1 MTNAGEI
8 LSAVARRAEP
18 VLDEAWVVATLREHA
33 PSMLSLARCHSL
45 CADDAEDAY
54 QRAVEIFLRRS
65 SSVERGTVGG
75 WLRTVV
81 KHEAMAVRAQRQAS
95 VDSEDVDLDAQV
107 GDHPSEDERVVR
119 FDRLT
124 RAAEALQRLKPQEAR
139 ALVLLAQGHSYRE
152 ICQITGW
159 THTKVNRCV
168 TEGRRALLDRY
179 ADIEVGAECARWA
192 PVLEAVAD
200 GEATVRQ
207 LIAVRPHLRR
217 CPGCR
222 ATVRAYHE
230 VPRQVAALIPV
241 GAMALAA
248 GAHAR
253 VGGLPGL
260 VARVHEAFAAGV
272 HDRIALSVQKAQ
284 SFVEAAS
291 TGKVAA
297 MAASTVALAG
307 GGYVAGEDLIDPPHR
322 PPVARTATHHAS
334 HRRHRPAAVAGS
346 GVYVPASLTT
356 PAPAAPA
363 AAGSAGSA
371 STPPASQSSPAAK
384 RHERA
389 RQSSRAAS
397 TEFSAD
403 GAADPGASAAPVAS
417 RASGASHPRSAAAK
431 APAVAPA
438 KVPSGS
444 EFGG

>member
-1 MTNAGEI
+1 
-8 LSAVARRAEP
+8 LSAIEVQSAGQDDRDRF
-18 VLDEAWVVATLREHA
+18 VVATLREHA
-33 PSMLSLARCHSL
+33 ASMLALARRHSL

-54 QRAVEIFLRRS
+54 QRAVEIFLRRADT
-65 SSVERGTVGG
+65 VRRETVGP
-75 WLRTVV
+75 WIRTVV
-81 KHEAMAVRAQRQAS
+81 KHEAMALRAQRQAS
-95 VDSEDVDLDAQV
+95 VESEDVDLDAQA

-152 ICQITGW
+152 ICAITGW
-159 THTKVNRCV
+159 TYTKVNRCV

-179 ADIEVGAECARWA
+179 ADIEVGEECARWA

-200 GEATVRQ
+200 GEASARQ
-207 LIAVRPHLRR
+207 LLAVRPHLRR

-230 VPRQVAALIPV
+230 VPRQVAGLIPL
-241 GAMALAA
+241 GAMAPLAA
-248 GAHAR
+248 GAQAR
-253 VGGLPGL
+253 IGGLPGL
-260 VARVHEAFAAGV
+260 VARVHEALAAGV

-284 SFVEAAS
+284 GLIEATS

-307 GGYVAGEDLIDPPHR
+307 GGYVAGEGLIDPPHR
-322 PPVARTATHHAS
+322 PPVVRAATHTS
-334 HRRHRPAAVAGS
+334 HRGHRSAAVAGS
-346 GVYVPASLTT
+346 GVYVPVALTT
-356 PAPAAPA
+356 PTPATAAP
-363 AAGSAGSA
+363 GSTS
-371 STPPASQSSPAAK
+371 SSPTAASSHASAATK

-389 RQSSRAAS
+389 RQSARAAS

-403 GAADPGASAAPVAS
+403 GAADPGAGTAPL
-417 RASGASHPRSAAAK
+417 ASGASGTGTSRSTPAK
-431 APAVAPA
+431 APPVARATP
-438 KVPSGS
+438 PSGS